1 MRKTLETEG
10 VGTGTQG
17 SLDWALALV
26 SEVPQGH
33 RDQSVWPL
41 CWNPSLCPGNGSSSD
56 HLQPHPHPIPRP
68 GLLALPYFQHLWL
81 PMQLQS

>member
-10 VGTGTQG
+10 VGIGTQG

-56 HLQPHPHPIPRP
+56 HD
-68 GLLALPYFQHLWL
+68 LLTEVACCTLGTTSVHATFT
-81 PMQLQS
+81 